1 MLTVTG
7 RSHVRILVR
16 SSCRKPGDRLD
27 RWNWW
32 TQFNSGRVYPL
43 ELDFQ
48 RLVYTAVLK

>member
-1 MLTVTG
+1 MYAFLSAL
-7 RSHVRILVR
+7 RAA
-16 SSCRKPGDRLD
+16 KPGDRLD

-48 RLVYTAVLK
+48 RLAYTAVLK